1 MCIDCRQIIFS
12 IRNLI
17 ICGFGICRSPGAKPW
32 EFGGTI
38 ALFFSL
44 STLLLLMVCS
54 SAFYCLSG
62 SLYKAP
68 CTLVQGWPQAP
79 FQLPSTKTAVVFSN
93 SLMHGIL
100 HILLY
105 IKSVTSA
112 ELFTLSACV
121 LPGRSLPHCTGR
133 EMETVLCFLR
143 VMFLLLHKWA
153 LGWGDS
159 PWYSQLAP
167 PGEKLPC

>member
-1 MCIDCRQIIFS
+1 MD
-12 IRNLI
+12 LV
-17 ICGFGICRSPGAKPW
+17 
-32 EFGGTI
+32 
-38 ALFFSL
+38 
-44 STLLLLMVCS
+44 STEVLGPNPENSEVQLPSFLVFQPFYFWWSALLLPTDCT
-54 SAFYCLSG
+54 G
-62 SLYKAP
+62 SPYKAP

-79 FQLPSTKTAVVFSN
+79 FQLPSTETTVVFSN
-93 SLMHGIL
+93 SLIHGIL

-112 ELFTLSACV
+112 ELITLSPCI

-153 LGWGDS
+153 VGWGDS

-167 PGEKLPC
+167 SG